1 MSEDHKQKRRDGF
14 DRRTFLEAA
23 GTTTVAGAFATLAGC
38 TGDGGGETTT
48 TTTDGGGDGTT
59 TTTTTP
65 SGELQRVP
73 EVNFV
78 TWTQS
83 GSPDVFEASRIIATN
98 LEDLGLKISLD
109 PQQFPQPII
118 STLFE
123 SREFDMSAISYVGTA
138 VRLDPSFYLNTV
150 LHSNGIESGGWNFS
164 AYDSEEFDQL
174 SDTQQSTLEQ
184 EARRDA
190 VYEAQKLAFE
200 DQAVTVYNS
209 PDTSIGLNTQRF
221 ERPQETV
228 PGEGL
233 LGMYSLTRIRGKNG
247 NSTLTL
253 PQARNTF
260 GAINPL
266 AVQEAEVNEFLRPLY
281 DTLMRVAPNGRAA
294 PWIIDEIEFEDD
306 TTAMVTLTDGLTFHD
321 GEPLT
326 AEDVKFSFDYQRD
339 NKAPYVFSYIEP
351 VDSVEVVDDR
361 TVQFNLVEPYAPFQ
375 MLTLSLVPII
385 PKHVWEGVEEPSKF
399 ANDPPI
405 GSGPF
410 EFSRRQEGSLL
421 EYDAVKD
428 HPQAPNIDRLRIRL
442 FGNMSSAQQALL
454 NGDIDGV
461 WDLPTTLQGDV
472 DSNQTVQLYFKPSH
486 SIVTMVHNMRRGMPY
501 SDRAF
506 RRAVAYAVPNEG
518 ISQQIYGGH
527 SGPGG
532 SIISAANEF
541 WHNPDVEHFA
551 FDKEKAKATLREAGY
566 DWDDDGRL
574 MMPVD
579 E

>member
-1 MSEDHKQKRRDGF
+1 M
-14 DRRTFLEAA
+14 
-23 GTTTVAGAFATLAGC
+23 
-38 TGDGGGETTT
+38 GGGGNTDNTATETTSDD
-48 TTTDGGGDGTT
+48 TDN

-65 SGELQRVP
+65 SGEMERVP

-123 SREFDMSAISYVGTA
+123 SREFDISAISYVGTA

-150 LHSNGIESGGWNFS
+150 LHSDGIASGGWNFS
-164 AYDSEEFDQL
+164 AYESEEFDQL
-174 SDTQQSTLEQ
+174 SDTQQSALEQ
-184 EARRDA
+184 EARREA
-190 VYEAQKLAFE
+190 VYEAQQLAYE

-221 ERPQETV
+221 ERPSETV

-233 LGMYSLTRIRGKNG
+233 LGMYSLTRIQGKNG

-253 PQARNTF
+253 PQARNSF

-266 AVQEAEVNEFLRPLY
+266 TVQEAEVNEFLRPIY
-281 DTLMRVAPNGRAA
+281 DTLMRVAPDGRAA
-294 PWIIDEIEFEDD
+294 PWIVNDINFEDD
-306 TTAMVTLTDGLTFHD
+306 TTAVVTLADGLTFHD
-321 GEPLT
+321 GESLT

-351 VDSVEVVDDR
+351 IDSVEVVDDV
-361 TVQFNLVEPYAPFQ
+361 TVQFNLIEPYAPFQ

-385 PKHVWEGVEEPSKF
+385 PKHIWEDVEEPSEF
-399 ANDPPI
+399 ANDPPV

-410 EFSRRQEGSLL
+410 EFSRRREGSLL

-428 HPQAPNIDRLRIRL
+428 HPQAPNIDRLQLRL

-454 NGDIDGV
+454 NGDIDGI
-461 WDLPTTLQGDV
+461 WELPTTLQSGV
-472 DSNQTVQLYFKPSH
+472 ENNQAAELYFKPSH
-486 SIVTMVHNMRRGMPY
+486 SIVTMVHNTRRGMPY

-506 RRAVAYAVPNEG
+506 RRAVAYAIPNEG
-518 ISQQIYGGH
+518 ISNQIYGGN

-532 SIISAANEF
+532 SIISSANEF
-541 WHNPDVEHFA
+541 WHNSDVGHFA
-551 FDKEKAKATLREAGY
+551 FDKEKARSTLRDAGY
-566 DWDDDGRL
+566 AWDDNDRL
-574 MMPVD
+574 MMPV
-579 E
+579 EE

>member
-1 MSEDHKQKRRDGF
+1 MTKSHKPKRREGF
-14 DRRTFLEAA
+14 DRRTLLQAA
-23 GTTTVAGAFATLAGC
+23 GATTVTGAFATLAGC
-38 TGDGGGETTT
+38 NSNGDGNGNGN
-48 TTTDGGGDGTT
+48 GGGGTT
-59 TTTTTP
+59 TTTAGTP
-65 SGELQRVP
+65 SGELTRVP

-83 GSPDVFEASRIIATN
+83 GSPDVFEASRIIADN
-98 LEDLGLKISLD
+98 LEDLGLSISLD

-123 SREFDMSAISYVGTA
+123 SREFDISAISYVGTA

-150 LHSNGIESGGWNFS
+150 LHSDGIESGGWNFS

-184 EARRDA
+184 EARREA
-190 VYEAQKLAFE
+190 VYEAQQLAYE

-221 ERPQETV
+221 ERPAETV

-233 LGMYSLTRIRGKNG
+233 LGMYSLTRIQGKNG

-266 AVQEAEVNEFLRPLY
+266 AVQEAEVNEFLRPMY
-281 DTLMRVAPNGRAA
+281 DTLMRVAPDGRAA
-294 PWIIDEIEFEDD
+294 PWIIDDITFEDD
-306 TTAMVTLTDGLTFHD
+306 TTATVTLTDGLTFHD
-321 GEPLT
+321 GEPVT
-326 AEDVKFSFDYQRD
+326 AEDVKFSFDYQRE
-339 NKAPYVFSYIEP
+339 NEAPYVFTYIEP
-351 VDSVEVVDDR
+351 VDSMEVVDDL

-375 MLTLSLVPII
+375 MLTLGLVPII
-385 PKHVWEGVEEPSKF
+385 PTHIWEDVDEPTEF
-399 ANDPPI
+399 ANDQPV

-421 EYDAVKD
+421 EYNAVKD

-454 NGDIDGV
+454 NGELDGISEI
-461 WDLPTTLQGDV
+461 PTTLQGDV
-472 DSNQTVQLYFKPSH
+472 DNNQSVELYFKPSH

-506 RRAVAYAVPNEG
+506 RRAVAHAVPNEG
-518 ISQQIYGGH
+518 ISQQIYDGN
-527 SGPGG
+527 SDPGG
-532 SIISAANEF
+532 SIISSANEF
-541 WHNPDVEHFA
+541 WHNPDVGHFT
-551 FDKEKAKATLREAGY
+551 FDKEQARATLREAGY

-574 MMPVD
+574 LMPAGD
-579 E
+579 GG